1 MAREERMRTIEGNG
15 KSELVQKYLILG
27 NRDGI
32 IKTDVVVVIDKLE

>member
-15 KSELVQKYLILG
+15 KSELVQKYLIPG
-27 NRDGI
+27 SWDGI